1 MITFNLRGLPQPIR
15 STSLISALVEHYK
28 RIVAVQK
35 HPGSPN
41 LHVIDP
47 ATGTVIGEVQNLDG
61 EDETNLS
68 VDAFAFRIRQAHMQ
82 ERKLQMELKAA
93 KAHKKQLIRE
103 AVSLKLLSYRSIAD
117 LLHQTPQNIRSIA
130 QPLPSELGITHAKS

>member
-15 STSLISALVEHYK
+15 SPGLISALVEHYK

-35 HPGSPN
+35 HPVSPN
-41 LHVIDP
+41 LLVIDP

-61 EDETNLS
+61 EDETNLD
-68 VDAFAFRIRQAHMQ
+68 VDAAAFRIRQSHMQ
-82 ERKLQMELKAA
+82 ERKLQLELRAA

-103 AVSLKLLSYRSIAD
+103 AISLKLLTYRDIAN

-130 QPLPSELGITHAKS
+130 QPSPSELGTTHAKS

>member
-15 STSLISALVEHYK
+15 STGLISALVEHYH

-35 HPGSPN
+35 HPVSPN
-41 LHVIDP
+41 LLVIDP

-61 EDETNLS
+61 EDETNLD
-68 VDAFAFRIRQAHMQ
+68 VDAAAFRIRQAHMQ
-82 ERKLQMELKAA
+82 ERKLQMELRAA

-103 AVSLKLLSYRSIAD
+103 AVSLRLLSYRSIAD
-117 LLHQTPQNIRSIA
+117 LLHQTPQNIRSLA
-130 QPLPSELGITHAKS
+130 QPSPSEPRTTHAKS

>member
-28 RIVAVQK
+28 RIIAVEK
-35 HPGSPN
+35 HPVSPN
-41 LHVIDP
+41 ILVIDP

-61 EDETNLS
+61 EDETNTDPDYS
-68 VDAFAFRIRQAHMQ
+68 AFRIRQAHTQ
-82 ERKLQMELKAA
+82 ERKLQMELRAA

-103 AVSLKLLSYRSIAD
+103 AVSLKLLTYRDIAD

-130 QPLPSELGITHAKS
+130 QPSPSELGTTHAKS